1 VIKSPTPLGRALK
14 AHNKAKNLASILRQE
29 IVRLR
34 AQNKTPYATINS
46 RSTTPAMPRKIMNA
60 DMARVPRIIPPAM
73 VTQIAKNKENAL
85 ARRDAFRSLRNR
97 YEAVFGDV
105 EDRCTSAPVA
115 WSSPEAGPSWS
126 EIFDSPSKPEIQ
138 LDEFGLPPSYLLCDI
153 GLPPTRTSL
162 IAAEPCISTVSL
174 EGKSLE
180 EINRLWL
187 ADVKAKTIADPLSE
201 LNALMRL

>member
-1 VIKSPTPLGRALK
+1 
-14 AHNKAKNLASILRQE
+14 
-29 IVRLR
+29 
-34 AQNKTPYATINS
+34 
-46 RSTTPAMPRKIMNA
+46 MNA
-60 DMARVPRIIPPAM
+60 DIARVPRIIPPAM

-138 LDEFGLPPSYLLCDI
+138 LDEFGLPPSFLLCDI
-153 GLPPTRTSL
+153 GLPPTHTSL
-162 IAAEPCISTVSL
+162 IVAEPCISTVSL
-174 EGKSLE
+174 KGKSLE

-187 ADVKAKTIADPLSE
+187 ADTKAKIVAAPIIE
-201 LNALMRL
+201 LRALVQL

>member
-1 VIKSPTPLGRALK
+1 
-14 AHNKAKNLASILRQE
+14 
-29 IVRLR
+29 
-34 AQNKTPYATINS
+34 
-46 RSTTPAMPRKIMNA
+46 MNA
-60 DMARVPRIIPPAM
+60 DIARVPRIIPPAM

-115 WSSPEAGPSWS
+115 WSSPEDGPSWS